1 MNETELLVSAKIA
14 HTRKKA
20 AGYYAIALLVKVLP
34 CRGTSLD
41 GCAKAVTTC
50 LRPSSRKAMDRHCW
64 GGERIVNGQTEE
76 EEQLSRL
83 FAYGRE
89 RGSSSRRL

>member
-50 LRPSSRKAMDRHCW
+50 LLVSGWMR
-64 GGERIVNGQTEE
+64 RI
-76 EEQLSRL
+76 
-83 FAYGRE
+83 E
-89 RGSSSRRL
+89 RGAWGRV

>member
-34 CRGTSLD
+34 EKG
-41 GCAKAVTTC
+41 
-50 LRPSSRKAMDRHCW
+50 
-64 GGERIVNGQTEE
+64 
-76 EEQLSRL
+76 
-83 FAYGRE
+83 
-89 RGSSSRRL
+89 